1 MSLNI
6 PPPPPLP
13 AIKEDLS
20 FKPSKSMQKD
30 NVPFG
35 RYAIYSTKNPYGWTD
50 LHYGRN
56 NIIFLYDI

>member
-35 RYAIYSTKNPYGWTD
+35 RYAIYST
-50 LHYGRN
+50 
-56 NIIFLYDI
+56 